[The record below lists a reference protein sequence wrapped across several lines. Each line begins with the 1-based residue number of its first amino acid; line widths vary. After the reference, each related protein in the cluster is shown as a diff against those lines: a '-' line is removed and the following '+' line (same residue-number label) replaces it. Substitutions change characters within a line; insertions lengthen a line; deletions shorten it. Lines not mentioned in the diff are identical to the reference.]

1 MKFSVDGVYRPSRLV
16 RLESSPGCLESLDT
30 SRPFPY
36 TAKLT
41 PIVQIVQE
49 RLSFKTRHSETK
61 ERYKWSC
68 DSLQVVK
75 HLVPRKQ
82 RKTKRVQGPSADLFA
97 ASDAQCA

>member
-61 ERYKWSC
+61 ERYKWSEGVRLTVEGC
-68 DSLQVVK
+68 SGGS
-75 HLVPRKQ
+75 
-82 RKTKRVQGPSADLFA
+82 GPVR
-97 ASDAQCA
+97 